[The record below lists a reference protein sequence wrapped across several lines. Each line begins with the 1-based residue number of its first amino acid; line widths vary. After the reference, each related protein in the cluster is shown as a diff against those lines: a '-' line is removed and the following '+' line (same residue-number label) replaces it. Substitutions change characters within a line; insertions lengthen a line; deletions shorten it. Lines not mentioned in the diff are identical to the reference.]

1 MRRPFLVPLLTALIL
16 SPGCKREEE
25 VRVYQAPKD
34 RLASAA
40 PSAAGAGSPTGA
52 TGSSTTSPRPP
63 WTVPDGWTEKPSTGG
78 MRIASYAITSADGRS
93 VDVSVV
99 PLGGQSGSTLDNVN
113 RWRDQVGLGPLTEA
127 ELASQRQTVRIG
139 DYDGEFYDLV
149 SEKPMLDGQYK
160 VRTLAAI
167 LPLPG
172 TTVFFKATGEDAL
185 VRENLAKFKA
195 WLSSVQTGPTS
206 GSAPASAS
214 AGAPTPGGVPPD
226 MRGPVAPP
234 PSTALPTWEVPSGWK
249 SAPATTMRLAS
260 FVIPGANGQTG
271 DLSVVALGPAA
282 GGALANVNRWR
293 DQLGLP
299 AVDDAGLARST
310 STVDVTGGD
319 RALVVEL
326 KGEGAS
332 AGKGMLAAIVTR
344 PDRTWF
350 YKLTG
355 DDVLIAAER
364 NNFVQ
369 FVRSVKYP

>member
-1 MRRPFLVPLLTALIL
+1 
-16 SPGCKREEE
+16 
-25 VRVYQAPKD
+25 
-34 RLASAA
+34 
-40 PSAAGAGSPTGA
+40 
-52 TGSSTTSPRPP
+52 
-63 WTVPDGWTEKPSTGG
+63 
-78 MRIASYAITSADGRS
+78 MRIASYAISSTDGRS

-99 PLGGQSGSTLDNVN
+99 PLGGQSGSMLDNVN

-149 SEKPMLDGQYK
+149 SEKPMLEGQYK

-195 WLSSVQTGPTS
+195 WLGSVQTGPTS
-206 GSAPASAS
+206 GSAPAAAPAAAS
-214 AGAPTPGGVPPD
+214 TPGGVPPD

-234 PSTALPTWEVPSGWK
+234 PSTALPSWEVPSGWK
-249 SAPATTMRLAS
+249 TAPATTMRLAS
-260 FVIPGANGQTG
+260 FTIPGANGQDG

-293 DQLGLP
+293 DQFGLA
-299 AVDDAGLARST
+299 AVDDAGLAQST
-310 STVDVTGGD
+310 STVDVGGGD
-319 RALVVEL
+319 RALMVEL

-355 DDVLIAAER
+355 DDALVAAER
-364 NNFVQ
+364 DNFLQ